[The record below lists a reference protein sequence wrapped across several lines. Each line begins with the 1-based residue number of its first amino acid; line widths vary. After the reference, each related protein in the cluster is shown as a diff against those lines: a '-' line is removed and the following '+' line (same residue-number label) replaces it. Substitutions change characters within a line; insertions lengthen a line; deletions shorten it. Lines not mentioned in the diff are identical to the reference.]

1 MFENFENPTE
11 FDYELIKILYRYMT
25 KEERQAFATTIQ
37 KSFSQNDLIATKE
50 LAKTILATTMEIQM
64 AGWHGGKGSSQRP
77 MNVSKSKFD
86 DNWDA
91 IFGKKKEQTDLDV
104 YNDERL
110 VSKFDK
116 DGRTVFSTD
125 TGNLSNE
132 EVIEF
137 VQEYKKTLDNNN
149 E

>member
-1 MFENFENPTE
+1 
-11 FDYELIKILYRYMT
+11 
-25 KEERQAFATTIQ
+25 
-37 KSFSQNDLIATKE
+37 
-50 LAKTILATTMEIQM
+50 M
-64 AGWHGGKGSSQRP
+64 AGWQGGKGSSQRP

-116 DGRTVFSTD
+116 DGRTAFSVD

>member
-1 MFENFENPTE
+1 
-11 FDYELIKILYRYMT
+11 
-25 KEERQAFATTIQ
+25 
-37 KSFSQNDLIATKE
+37 
-50 LAKTILATTMEIQM
+50 M

-116 DGRTVFSTD
+116 DGITAFSVD
-125 TGNLSNE
+125 TGNLSKE

-137 VQEYKKTLDNNN
+137 VQEYKKNT
-149 E
+149 

>member
-1 MFENFENPTE
+1 MATRNDITG
-11 FDYELIKILYRYMT
+11 DSIQT
-25 KEERQAFATTIQ
+25 KT
-37 KSFSQNDLIATKE
+37 
-50 LAKTILATTMEIQM
+50 
-64 AGWHGGKGSSQRP
+64 SSQAYR
-77 MNVSKSKFD
+77 

-116 DGRTVFSTD
+116 DGRTVFNTD
-125 TGNLSNE
+125 TGNLSKE